1 MFPENITGAVKK
13 KACFIKLEIKSYYLE
28 ARKKNRDFVNNLIT

>member
-1 MFPENITGAVKK
+1 MLPENITGAVKK
-13 KACFIKLEIKSYYLE
+13 KACFIKSYYLE